1 MCAPPRPRSFALH
14 HLTLLLLQVLD
25 RMEDFS
31 VPYQTH
37 STGRWARAGRAVL
50 ALVVTGC
57 VVGLCGNCVAA
68 VYRSQAAR
76 TANESAAEFL
86 ANTTASIQV
95 AGDLLV
101 QASRQ
106 AQLAADAESVQ
117 DFSEVF
123 VLLVLISSFLI
134 VGAMC
139 ARRVTAALTSTTL
152 RSATMTAR
160 SNAAAWHLHRQI
172 IVTVAV
178 VFITFLPRA
187 AFAALNAVSN
197 SMQDIGS
204 GVGSNVC
211 LNVCA
216 GTPEP
221 QCPRPFNEYTHIQLY
236 LSFSPE
242 FQLLVVLISSP
253 LALIVALWGM
263 TSARMLRAMKRSTR
277 QLDTVH
283 SSILRPASSLHA

>member
-1 MCAPPRPRSFALH
+1 VCARPRPLRQGRSFALH

-31 VPYQTH
+31 LPYQTH
-37 STGRWARAGRAVL
+37 NTGRWARAGRAVM
-50 ALVVTGC
+50 ALVVMGC

-68 VYRSQAAR
+68 VYRSKAAR
-76 TANESAAEFL
+76 IANESGAEFL
-86 ANTTASIQV
+86 ANTTASFQV
-95 AGDLLV
+95 AVDLLD
-101 QASRQ
+101 QASHQ
-106 AQLAADAESVQ
+106 VQLAADAESVQ
-117 DFSEVF
+117 EFSEVF

-139 ARRVTAALTSTTL
+139 ARRVTAALTSMIL

-172 IVTVAV
+172 VVTVAV

-187 AFAALNAVSN
+187 AYAALNAVSN
-197 SMQDIGS
+197 LMQDIGS
-204 GVGSNVC
+204 GC

-216 GTPEP
+216 DTPESQVCP
-221 QCPRPFNEYTHIQLY
+221 QPFNQYTHIQLY
-236 LSFSPE
+236 LNYSPE

-263 TSARMLRAMKRSTR
+263 TSARMLRAMKRSAR
-277 QLDTVH
+277 DLDTVH

>member
-1 MCAPPRPRSFALH
+1 VCAPPRPRSFALH
-14 HLTLLLLQVLD
+14 QLTLLLLQVLD

-37 STGRWARAGRAVL
+37 STGRWARAGRAVM
-50 ALVVTGC
+50 ALVVMGC

-68 VYRSQAAR
+68 VYRFQAAR

-95 AGDLLV
+95 AVDLLV
-101 QASRQ
+101 QASHQ

-123 VLLVLISSFLI
+123 VLLVLISSFLV

-139 ARRVTAALTSTTL
+139 ARRVTAALTSMTM
-152 RSATMTAR
+152 RSATMTAH

-172 IVTVAV
+172 VVTVAV

-197 SMQDIGS
+197 SMQDFGS
-204 GVGSNVC
+204 GKC

-221 QCPRPFNEYTHIQLY
+221 MCSQPFNEYTHIQLY
-236 LSFSPE
+236 LNFTPE

-263 TSARMLRAMKRSTR
+263 TSARMLRAMKRSAR
-277 QLDTVH
+277 DMDSVH

>member
-31 VPYQTH
+31 LPYQTH
-37 STGRWARAGRAVL
+37 NTGRWTRAGRAVMS
-50 ALVVTGC
+50 LVVMGC

-76 TANESAAEFL
+76 IANESAAGFL
-86 ANTTASIQV
+86 ANTTGLSRDALGV
-95 AGDLLV
+95 LG
-101 QASRQ
+101 QATQQ
-106 AQLAADAESVQ
+106 AQLASDAESVQ
-117 DFSEVF
+117 EFSEVF

-139 ARRVTAALTSTTL
+139 ARRVAAALTSMTL
-152 RSATMTAR
+152 RSATMSAR

-172 IVTVAV
+172 VVTVAV

-197 SMQDIGS
+197 SMQD
-204 GVGSNVC
+204 VGSCECV
-211 LNVCA
+211 NVCA
-216 GTPEP
+216 DTTAKPLCP
-221 QCPRPFNEYTHIQLY
+221 QPFNQYTHIQLY

-263 TSARMLRAMKRSTR
+263 TSARMLRAMKRSAR
-277 QLDTVH
+277 DMDSVH

>member
-31 VPYQTH
+31 LPYQTH
-37 STGRWARAGRAVL
+37 NTGRWARSGRAVM
-50 ALVVTGC
+50 ALVVMGC
-57 VVGLCGNCVAA
+57 MVGLCGNCVAA

-76 TANESAAEFL
+76 IANESAAGFL
-86 ANTTASIQV
+86 ANTTGLSLDAL
-95 AGDLLV
+95 GLLG
-101 QASRQ
+101 QASQQ

-117 DFSEVF
+117 EFSEVF

-139 ARRVTAALTSTTL
+139 ARRVTAALTSMTL

-172 IVTVAV
+172 VVTVAV

-187 AFAALNAVSN
+187 AYAALNAVSN

-204 GVGSNVC
+204 GECVNLCADTSENPRC
-211 LNVCA
+211 L
-216 GTPEP
+216 
-221 QCPRPFNEYTHIQLY
+221 QPFNEYTHIQLY
-236 LSFSPE
+236 LNFSPE

-263 TSARMLRAMKRSTR
+263 TSARMLRAMKRSAR
-277 QLDTVH
+277 QLDSVH